1 MRHSFAAAVVLCLLF
16 TSLSLAQSSAIKP
29 MHIPAGTVLTFYL
42 QTRLNSNDANAV
54 DLLPKGTQLS
64 IKMLDS
70 IDSAT
75 TRDGSEFHGIVTTH
89 ISSPDG
95 VVIHADAEVK
105 GLFVLL
111 RSKNHPNGFRYELLI
126 TEITDGGKSFRLTA
140 SLNESFLDIAAQPAN
155 ELNGPVG
162 TATRASG
169 ERAPANR

>member
-1 MRHSFAAAVVLCLLF
+1 MRRFVAAVVFCLAI
-16 TSLSLAQSSAIKP
+16 TSLSLAQTSIVKP

-42 QTRLNSNDANAV
+42 QTRLNSSDANAV
-54 DLLPKGTQLS
+54 DLLPKGTQLN

-75 TRDGSEFHGIVTTH
+75 TRDGSEFHGVVTSH
-89 ISSPDG
+89 VSSPDG

-126 TEITDGGKSFRLTA
+126 TEITDAGKSFRLTA
-140 SLNESFLDIAAQPAN
+140 SLNESFLDVPDQPAA
-155 ELNGPVG
+155 ELNVPAGAAPRSAAKN
-162 TATRASG
+162 T
-169 ERAPANR
+169 PANR